1 MKIKCC
7 KPFAHENVQHLQFW
21 YAEFCSLN
29 IIFGFWKAHCI
40 LWARGVRKFDSKQ
53 LTGGPGVEQ
62 AMKNWEGEKFLSAL
76 FSCPTI
82 PVCPAHLLGT
92 HALFAPPPSW
102 GHACCDHNESENYRT
117 TRRLCLDQ
125 QTDSLVFTVFQSDH
139 SEWSHWKVGG

>member
-62 AMKNWEGEKFLSAL
+62 AMKNWGGEKFLSAL

-82 PVCPAHLLGT
+82 PVCPAHLLGA
-92 HALFAPPPSW
+92 HALFAPPPVEVM
-102 GHACCDHNESENYRT
+102 HAVIIM
-117 TRRLCLDQ
+117 
-125 QTDSLVFTVFQSDH
+125 SLKTIGLQEGFVLTSRQIR
-139 SEWSHWKVGG
+139 